1 MDFDSLMHPA
11 RCVPVSKYRS
21 TTNMATQLQTERH
34 EGFDVGYEHEER
46 TDILGWDLTL
56 YVGWFHVIISHT
68 SGRVS

>member
-1 MDFDSLMHPA
+1 
-11 RCVPVSKYRS
+11 
-21 TTNMATQLQTERH
+21 MATQLQTERH